1 MEPVPFVDL
10 RAQQATIATEVR
22 AAIDAVLDRCDFV
35 LGQDVREFEAAFAR
49 YIGVEHAIG
58 VSNGLDALRL
68 ALLACEIGPG
78 DEVIVPANTYIATA
92 LAVSSVGARPVLV
105 DCEPE
110 TYNLDARLVEA
121 ALTPHTRAIIPVHLT
136 GRAVAMAPILAI
148 AEAAGLAVIEDA
160 AQAHGAEDAGRRCGA
175 IGTIGCF
182 SFYPS
187 KNLGA
192 YGDGGAVTTNDP
204 ALAERVRLIRDNG
217 QRAKYVHAVQGLNA
231 RLDTLQAAVLRVKLP
246 RLDAWNQARARHA
259 ARYRA
264 LLRDLG
270 DLQLPAAGV
279 WPEHVYHLFI
289 VETEARDALQAHLSE
304 QGIQTGIH
312 YPVPIHLQ
320 EAYRALGYAP
330 GDFPAAE
337 RAARRMLSLPMFPEM
352 CDAQIERT
360 AAAIRQFFSGD
371 RAPGA
376 ASAPAEAGLKVGAR

>member
-1 MEPVPFVDL
+1 MTSMEPVPFVDL
-10 RAQQATIATEVR
+10 RAQQATIAAEVR
-22 AAIDAVLDRCDFV
+22 AALDAVLDRCDFV
-35 LGQDVREFEAAFAR
+35 LGQDVRAFEAAFAR

-105 DCEPE
+105 DCDPE
-110 TYNLDARLVEA
+110 TYNLDAGVVEA
-121 ALTPHTRAIIPVHLT
+121 ALTPRTRAIIPVHLM

-148 AEAAGLAVIEDA
+148 AESAGLAVIEDA
-160 AQAHGAEDAGRRCGA
+160 AQAHGAEDAGQRCGA
-175 IGTIGCF
+175 IGTFGCF

-192 YGDGGAVTTNDP
+192 YGDGGAVTTNDS

-231 RLDTLQAAVLRVKLP
+231 RLDTVQAAVLRVKLP

-264 LLRDLG
+264 LLSSVG
-270 DLQLPAAGV
+270 DLRMPAAAA
-279 WPEHVYHLFI
+279 WPAHVYHLFV
-289 VETEARDALQAHLSE
+289 VETEARDALQAHLGE

-320 EAYRALGYAP
+320 EAYRELGYAP

-337 RAARRMLSLPMFPEM
+337 RAANRMLSLPMFPELS
-352 CDAQIERT
+352 DAQIERT
-360 AAAIRQFFSGD
+360 VAAIRQFF
-371 RAPGA
+371 
-376 ASAPAEAGLKVGAR
+376 ASD